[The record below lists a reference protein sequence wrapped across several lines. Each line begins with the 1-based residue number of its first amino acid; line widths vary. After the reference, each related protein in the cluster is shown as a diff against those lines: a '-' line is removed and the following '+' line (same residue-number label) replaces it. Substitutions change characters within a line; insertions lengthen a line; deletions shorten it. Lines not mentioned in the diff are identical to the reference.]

1 MSGLRKDKMSNLTFK
16 ALLLSAILN
25 GVFISTQ
32 LQWFLLKKEV
42 NRVMVIPDVDSEIHT
57 SDLDEVSG
65 LDSEMDFN
73 QVKLI
78 KPSLR
83 YYES

>member
-1 MSGLRKDKMSNLTFK
+1 MSNLTFK